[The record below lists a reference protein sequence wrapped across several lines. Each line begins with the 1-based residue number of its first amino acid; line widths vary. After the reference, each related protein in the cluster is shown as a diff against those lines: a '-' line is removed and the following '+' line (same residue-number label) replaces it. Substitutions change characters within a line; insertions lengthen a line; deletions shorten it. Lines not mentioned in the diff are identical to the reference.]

1 MVLSIGHSPPFEA
14 GFEFEPEPEGALMKS
29 LPPSPVATEN
39 TLSLPHFCRIE
50 CEVSA
55 LLTLGPAPMG
65 ERRCVPLL
73 GGTVRGAL
81 NGHIVPG
88 GTDWQWNRTDGTLE
102 LDAHYMLQL
111 TDGARVEVRST
122 GMRHGPPEVM
132 ARLARGEAVA
142 PSEYAFRTA
151 VRFVTGAPAWQAL
164 NNMLAIAVGQRQARL
179 VILDFYRAG

>member
-1 MVLSIGHSPPFEA
+1 MVRRIGRSL
-14 GFEFEPEPEGALMKS
+14 EFEINLELETEPESAPMKP

-50 CEVSA
+50 CEVSE

-102 LDAHYMLQL
+102 LDAHDMLQL
-111 TDGARVEVRST
+111 TDGARVEVRSA

-142 PSEYAFRTA
+142 PSEYVFRTA

-179 VILDFYRAG
+179 VLLDLYRAG